1 MKNLLIP
8 FFFCLVGTGCTV
20 EQDNEKGNSETVSA
34 AQNGTPPDKVREA
47 SELMSQVNVH
57 IQNQQYLQALTDA
70 EAALAL
76 APDHA
81 ENRFLYCML
90 RERADESFSRSKDCY
105 AQVVKLLSPNGDTP
119 CEANLNCV
127 VADLMAEGDHAS
139 ERKEHFLSLPA
150 SEVESE
156 VHHFLL
162 DDFERGRYL
171 RTILP

>member
-1 MKNLLIP
+1 
-8 FFFCLVGTGCTV
+8 
-20 EQDNEKGNSETVSA
+20 
-34 AQNGTPPDKVREA
+34 
-47 SELMSQVNVH
+47 
-57 IQNQQYLQALTDA
+57 
-70 EAALAL
+70 
-76 APDHA
+76 
-81 ENRFLYCML
+81 ML